1 MVHNVMVYMSIFTSQ
16 RRMSAFWLGIYDEET
31 IDTAREVA
39 MMEYTVFFYINFYI
53 GNLLFKIC
61 KIIAV
66 VVFMACQFLRE
77 YLVHFCQ
84 CMKHILNLLNI
95 LIFSFLPLDSTI
107 SHVESKQCN
116 LPFASGT

>member
-1 MVHNVMVYMSIFTSQ
+1 MSIMVHNVMVYMSIFTSQ

-53 GNLLFKIC
+53 GNLWFKIC

-66 VVFMACQFLRE
+66 VVFKACQFLRE
-77 YLVHFCQ
+77 YIPCSLLSVHEAYSKPVEYPDF
-84 CMKHILNLLNI
+84 
-95 LIFSFLPLDSTI
+95 LISAT
-107 SHVESKQCN
+107 
-116 LPFASGT
+116 